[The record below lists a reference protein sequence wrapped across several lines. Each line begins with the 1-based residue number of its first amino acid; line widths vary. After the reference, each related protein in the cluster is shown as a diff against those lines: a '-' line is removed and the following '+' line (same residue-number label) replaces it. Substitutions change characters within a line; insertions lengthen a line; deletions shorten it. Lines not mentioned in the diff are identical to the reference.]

1 MVSAF
6 QTWLYQI
13 QSLTIHKFHTMS
25 PQDYCVM
32 LVLCVAAGYM
42 LLRSRH

>member
-6 QTWLYQI
+6 ETWLYQI
-13 QSLTIHKFHTMS
+13 QSLTIHKYHTMS

-32 LVLCVAAGYM
+32 LVLCVAVGYV
-42 LLRSRH
+42 LLRSNR